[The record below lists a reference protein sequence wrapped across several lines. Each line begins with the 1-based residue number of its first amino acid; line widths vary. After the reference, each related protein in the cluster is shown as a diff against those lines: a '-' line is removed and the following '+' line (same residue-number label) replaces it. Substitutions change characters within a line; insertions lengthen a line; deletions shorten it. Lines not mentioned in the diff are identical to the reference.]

1 MRKESILC
9 QQQQEHKLDWSS
21 SKKIMIERADSEC
34 LLCLRLGSKSF
45 INTGF
50 SLTKPNEM
58 DIIIIIGP
66 IE

>member
-1 MRKESILC
+1 MRKESILMPETAGA
-9 QQQQEHKLDWSS
+9 QARLVFFQEDND
-21 SKKIMIERADSEC
+21 RADSEC

-58 DIIIIIGP
+58 DIIIIISP